1 MVFATFDY
9 LQIYDGTD
17 ATGTLLY
24 DNGDGGMN
32 DNDQNLTDMIAS
44 NGSATFTSTSGNFFF
59 YFHASIVVNKLG
71 WDVEIIAAGGGGGG
85 GTFPDPYCGPV
96 DFSSTIEPITKVTFA
111 GIENSSSDST
121 SSPAHEDFTDV
132 EGNVE
137 QGESYDIALEG
148 NTNGSWTNNFTVF
161 IDWNQNG
168 SMDDAGERYEA
179 GTINSSTGLDGQQA
193 ITNIAVPA
201 DAALGST
208 RMRVIKNF
216 GATSFAPDS
225 CTGSSWGQAEDYT
238 IVVSAGSGGG
248 GGDTCSEES
257 PNDGTFENG
266 FNVSSTTA
274 FKTANDLTVAAGENF
289 TLTNITASIFANG
302 GIANVDVVYYDDM
315 GGLPGTEIGSETAV
329 TIDSQNVIGTNF
341 GFDVNEIELS
351 VTPFTFD
358 GQEGSDTTY
367 WIELSVTD
375 GGATGSVFWV
385 VTSSTSVGHD
395 AAQFDGGWTINADGM
410 DGVYIWEG
418 DCEPIDNGGGG
429 DTCSEENPNDGT
441 FENGFNVSSTTAFK
455 TANDLTVAA
464 GENFTL
470 TNITASIFAN
480 GGIANVDVV
489 YYDDMGGLPGTEI
502 GSETAVTIDSQNV
515 IGTNFGFDVNEIE
528 LSVTPFTF
536 DGQEGS
542 DTTYWIELSVTD
554 GGATGSVFWVVTSS
568 TSVGHDAAQ
577 FDGGWTINAD
587 GMDGVY
593 IWEGDCEPI
602 DNGGGGDTCSE
613 ENPNDGTFENGF
625 NVSSTTAFKTANDLT
640 VAAGENFTLTNI
652 TASIFANGGIANVD
666 VVYYDDMGG
675 LPGTEIGSETAV
687 TIDSQNVIGTN
698 FGFDV
703 NEIELSV
710 TPFTFDGQEGSDTT
724 YWIELSVTDG
734 GATGSVFW
742 VVTSSTS
749 VGHDA
754 AQFDGGWTINADG
767 MDGVY
772 IWEGDCEPIDNGG
785 GGDTCSEENPN
796 DGTFENG
803 FNVSSTTAFKTAN
816 DLTVAAGENFT
827 LTNITASIFANGG
840 IANVDVV
847 YY

>member
-1 MVFATFDY
+1 MKNFLLIISVLLSSMIFAQGHETFDNLGHTGNSYQNGSFVGQDGIEWTYGQSRGDIELDGAAITLGRNRTEDMY
-9 LQIYDGTD
+9 LESAALTNGV
-17 ATGTLLY
+17 GTLEFSYSQAFSNPVNLEVLVDGVLVY
-24 DNGDGGMN
+24 TATSDNEQGVIKSSGIITVEAEAGAVIKFN
-32 DNDQNLTDMIAS
+32 NPNGAQVTLDN
-44 NGSATFTSTSGNFFF
+44 
-59 YFHASIVVNKLG
+59 
-71 WDVEIIAAGGGGGG
+71 IIWTAFDSGGGGG

-148 NTNGSWTNNFTVF
+148 NTNGSWTSNFTVF

-238 IVVSAGSGGG
+238 IVVSAGSG
-248 GGDTCSEES
+248 
-257 PNDGTFENG
+257 
-266 FNVSSTTA
+266 
-274 FKTANDLTVAAGENF
+274 
-289 TLTNITASIFANG
+289 
-302 GIANVDVVYYDDM
+302 
-315 GGLPGTEIGSETAV
+315 
-329 TIDSQNVIGTNF
+329 
-341 GFDVNEIELS
+341 
-351 VTPFTFD
+351 
-358 GQEGSDTTY
+358 
-367 WIELSVTD
+367 
-375 GGATGSVFWV
+375 
-385 VTSSTSVGHD
+385 
-395 AAQFDGGWTINADGM
+395 
-410 DGVYIWEG
+410 
-418 DCEPIDNGGGG
+418 GGGG

-772 IWEGDCEPIDNGG
+772 IWEGD
-785 GGDTCSEENPN
+785 
-796 DGTFENG
+796 
-803 FNVSSTTAFKTAN
+803 
-816 DLTVAAGENFT
+816 
-827 LTNITASIFANGG
+827 
-840 IANVDVV
+840 
-847 YY
+847 

>member
-1 MVFATFDY
+1 MKKITYSVFLLVCAIGFSQQPMVNTLGENNPVRFDKQQKSAVHSNGILDNSSKSILLLGDNNPVTHQRSAVTLPVNQQDIQAEIAADLLYRSENPEVISSVVRNANRPMDDIIPTAGATESFTPNVGDHFFDPGGPGGSNSDGDAGNYPNCNCDTQTTLLGVTEIEFIDFMVFATFDY
-9 LQIYDGTD
+9 LRIYDGTD
-17 ATGTLLY
+17 ATGTLIY

-32 DNDQNLTDMIAS
+32 EDDQNLNDMIAS

-59 YFHASIVVNKLG
+59 FFHASSVVNRLG
-71 WDVEIIAAGGGGGG
+71 WDVEIIAAGGGGG

-216 GATSFAPDS
+216 GASSYAPDS

-238 IVVSAGSGGG
+238 IVISAGGGGG
-248 GGDTCSEES
+248 GGDTCSEEN

-266 FNVSSTTA
+266 FNVSSASA
-274 FKTANDLTVAAGENF
+274 FKTANDITVAAGENF

-302 GIANVDVVYYDDM
+302 GITNVDVVYYDDM

-329 TIDSQNVIGTNF
+329 TIDAQNVIGENF

-351 VTPFTFD
+351 VTSFTFE

-395 AAQFDGGWTINADGM
+395 AAQYDAGWTINTDGM
-410 DGVYIWEG
+410 DGVYIWDG

-441 FENGFNVSSTTAFK
+441 FENGFNVSSTSAFK
-455 TANDLTVAA
+455 TANDITVAA

-480 GGIANVDVV
+480 GGITNVDVV

-515 IGTNFGFDVNEIE
+515 IGSNFGLDVNEIE
-528 LSVTPFTF
+528 LSVTPFVF
-536 DGQEGS
+536 SGQAGS
-542 DTTYWIELSVTD
+542 ETTYWIELSVTD

-568 TSVGHDAAQ
+568 TSVGHNAAQ
-577 FDGGWTINAD
+577 YDAGWTINAD

-593 IWEGDCEPI
+593 IWEGDCNPL

-625 NVSSTTAFKTANDLT
+625 NVSSTSAFKTANDLT

-652 TASIFANGGIANVD
+652 TADRKS
-666 VVYYDDMGG
+666 VV
-675 LPGTEIGSETAV
+675 
-687 TIDSQNVIGTN
+687 
-698 FGFDV
+698 
-703 NEIELSV
+703 
-710 TPFTFDGQEGSDTT
+710 
-724 YWIELSVTDG
+724 
-734 GATGSVFW
+734 
-742 VVTSSTS
+742 
-749 VGHDA
+749 
-754 AQFDGGWTINADG
+754 
-767 MDGVY
+767 
-772 IWEGDCEPIDNGG
+772 
-785 GGDTCSEENPN
+785 
-796 DGTFENG
+796 
-803 FNVSSTTAFKTAN
+803 
-816 DLTVAAGENFT
+816 
-827 LTNITASIFANGG
+827 
-840 IANVDVV
+840 
-847 YY
+847 